1 LLEISTIPLLRQ
13 YFASEMAAKV
23 AKIIFRC
30 HLQTIIQDIKT
41 QKTNIRD
48 SEVDKHLLEEAYQ
61 FINDL
66 CSYNTNNTRLWK
78 LIFSEVLDR
87 FKFTLSLDDIFI
99 GYFLS
104 SLFGKC
110 NLKLNYEH
118 FDQNRKFFR

>member
-1 LLEISTIPLLRQ
+1 
-13 YFASEMAAKV
+13 MAAKV